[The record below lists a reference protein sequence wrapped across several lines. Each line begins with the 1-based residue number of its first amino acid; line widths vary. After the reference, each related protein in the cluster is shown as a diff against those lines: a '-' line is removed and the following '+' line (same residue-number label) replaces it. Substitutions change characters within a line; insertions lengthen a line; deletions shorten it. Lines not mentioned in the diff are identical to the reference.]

1 MKIKV
6 EKTYSNDCEVRVDFS
21 SDFGRSAAIWEGEA
35 PAAGVYYD
43 VELDVDNTLVW
54 GESVSTTS
62 SNKSTIAL
70 EEELFV
76 VIGKVISLEEDGC
89 VSISVGDSV
98 ILLDVE
104 NAPKELT
111 GHIECRASDVK
122 LYPTNL

>member
-35 PAAGVYYD
+35 PAAGVFYD
-43 VELDVDNTLVW
+43 VELDVDNALVW

-62 SNKSTIAL
+62 SNKAMIAL